1 MRQHQSHVHQLWEER
16 PLWKMKQN
24 THTYT
29 RDIFSVRS
37 HAWQCDWHWMV
48 WFLLLSGVG
57 IWNLSAIFWQKQNKT
72 KQRNNK
78 RGGSERDYQL
88 CKIQTYRITK
98 LTQSESARKSPP
110 WTPQYTVCFNPAAMA
125 DVLFK
130 DFQKWTIKTVKL
142 EVTNS
147 IKFQLNKDQ

>member
-48 WFLLLSGVG
+48 LTSLWSRYLESFSNLLT
-57 IWNLSAIFWQKQNKT
+57 KT